1 MPALDPYEILGLWP
15 GASEEQIK
23 RAYRRAVK
31 KYHPDLN
38 KSTHATEEFLK
49 IQMAYELL
57 LSGSAG
63 KVMDDVIKGDGWSAS
78 RSAAWPGFAETAAS
92 PRKVRVARNTTSV
105 ASPFYKKDEGPI
117 KYEGERAIS
126 RKQFLSTVWK
136 FYLTIIAALALGFL
150 GQGLFAIA
158 TGHFLEG
165 SVAAAFGLVLV
176 ASLMIVVRIGQS
188 AGFTGK

>member
-1 MPALDPYEILGLWP
+1 MPALDPCEILGLWP
-15 GASEEQIK
+15 GASEEQIR

-38 KSTHATEEFLK
+38 RSSHATEEFLK

-57 LSGSAG
+57 IGGSGG
-63 KVMDDVIKGDGWSAS
+63 KATDDVIKGDGWSAS
-78 RSAAWPGFAETAAS
+78 RSTPWPDFAENAAS

-105 ASPFYKKDEGPI
+105 SSPFYRKEDGPI
-117 KYEGERAIS
+117 RFQGERAIA
-126 RKQFLSTVWK
+126 RRQFLSTVWK
-136 FYLTIIAALALGFL
+136 FYLTIVAALALGFL

-165 SVAAAFGLVLV
+165 SVTAAFGLVLF
-176 ASLMIVVRIGQS
+176 ASLMIVIRIGQS